1 MSFKILMPGCTPY
14 SLSLPIPAAEDCDLI
29 GLGYGLDFRK
39 QESGSSN
46 VQSLRISG
54 LKAKHLVLKAKCLVL
69 FLVPKAKFLDP
80 KQTLTVLYL

>member
-1 MSFKILMPGCTPY
+1 MCLLFEITWRTSQIT
-14 SLSLPIPAAEDCDLI
+14 AAVQHPRDCDLI

-54 LKAKHLVLKAKCLVL
+54 LKAKTL
-69 FLVPKAKFLDP
+69 F
-80 KQTLTVLYL
+80 

>member
-1 MSFKILMPGCTPY
+1 MCLLFEITWRTSQIT
-14 SLSLPIPAAEDCDLI
+14 AAMQHPRDCDLI
-29 GLGYGLDFRK
+29 GLGYGLDFKK

-80 KQTLTVLYL
+80 KQTLTV

>member
-1 MSFKILMPGCTPY
+1 MCLLFEITWRTSQIT
-14 SLSLPIPAAEDCDLI
+14 AAMQHPRDCDLI
-29 GLGYGLDFRK
+29 GLGYSLDFRK

-80 KQTLTVLYL
+80 KQTLTV

>member
-1 MSFKILMPGCTPY
+1 MCLLFEITWRTSQIT
-14 SLSLPIPAAEDCDLI
+14 AAMQHPRDCDLI

-80 KQTLTVLYL
+80 KQTLTV

>member
-1 MSFKILMPGCTPY
+1 MCLLFEITWRTLQIT
-14 SLSLPIPAAEDCDLI
+14 AAVQHPRDCDLI

-69 FLVPKAKFLDP
+69 FLVPKAKFLGP
-80 KQTLTVLYL
+80 KQTQSV

>member
-1 MSFKILMPGCTPY
+1 MCLLFEITWRTSQIT
-14 SLSLPIPAAEDCDLI
+14 AAMQHPRDCDLI

-39 QESGSSN
+39 QDSGSSN

-80 KQTLTVLYL
+80 KQTLTV

>member
-1 MSFKILMPGCTPY
+1 MCLLFEITWRTSQITSAVQHPR
-14 SLSLPIPAAEDCDLI
+14 DCDLI

-39 QESGSSN
+39 QESGSFN

-69 FLVPKAKFLDP
+69 FLVPKAKFLGP
-80 KQTLTVLYL
+80 KQTQSV

>member
-1 MSFKILMPGCTPY
+1 MCLLFEITWRTSQIT
-14 SLSLPIPAAEDCDLI
+14 AAMQHPRDCDLI

-54 LKAKHLVLKAKCLVL
+54 LKAKCLVL

-80 KQTLTVLYL
+80 KQTLTV